1 MARGIPCGRTPPRGL
16 HRRGTNGHGAGK
28 IVELAGKGDL
38 CAMSLTTAEIQQ
50 ALRISKAIQEHL
62 ENTRT
67 VNLRSEDLYGIL
79 ADRKL
84 VERDTEKGHHFRL
97 FLRKLVKANML
108 NLIPQCHAM
117 PRSGGKYDWTF
128 NSAADRMPMR
138 KQAVATTT
146 PSE

>member
-1 MARGIPCGRTPPRGL
+1 
-16 HRRGTNGHGAGK
+16 
-28 IVELAGKGDL
+28 
-38 CAMSLTTAEIQQ
+38 MSLTTAEIQQ
-50 ALRISKAIQEHL
+50 ALRISKAIQEYL
-62 ENTRT
+62 ENSRT
-67 VNLRSEDLYGIL
+67 VNVRSEDLYGML

-128 NSAADRMPMR
+128 NSAADRMPAR
-138 KQAVATTT
+138 KAADATRSASEVIVA
-146 PSE
+146 S